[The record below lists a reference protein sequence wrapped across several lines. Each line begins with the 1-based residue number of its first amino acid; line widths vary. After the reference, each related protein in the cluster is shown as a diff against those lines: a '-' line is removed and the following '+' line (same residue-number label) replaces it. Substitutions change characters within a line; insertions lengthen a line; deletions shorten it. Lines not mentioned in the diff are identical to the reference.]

1 MNSILLSPN
10 LYVNA
15 FQNILWFS
23 EINFSSFDLYIL
35 TEWIFNQ
42 TEYWQLLRAFGQF
55 REKESKSGDMIATL
69 SKLATIK
76 HHGAAVSKIHM
87 ISYVTID

>member
-42 TEYWQLLRAFGQF
+42 TEYWQLLRAFG
-55 REKESKSGDMIATL
+55 
-69 SKLATIK
+69 
-76 HHGAAVSKIHM
+76 
-87 ISYVTID
+87 